1 MSVGH
6 RDSIRRFHQVTL
18 HLDSHGGWT
27 LNPSP
32 SHADDDDGGGGGG
45 GGGGDGGGDDR
56 WRRGDVENQVEDSQG
71 IMLAGIQVTDA
82 DRK

>member
-32 SHADDDDGGGGGG
+32 SHADDDGD

-56 WRRGDVENQVEDSQG
+56 WRCDGVENQVEDSQG